1 MTSGRE
7 PLEPRS
13 RPWIW
18 LVYLALFGVAI
29 PWYVPADAP
38 LQYWFG
44 LPHWA
49 VVSLAAQ
56 FAVGVF
62 TLFVVARYWSEPPS
76 DDSADDAGGRH

>member
-1 MTSGRE
+1 MTSARE

-18 LVYLALFGVAI
+18 VVYLGLFAVVI
-29 PWYVPADAP
+29 PWYVPSDAP
-38 LQYWFG
+38 VRYWLG

-56 FAVGVF
+56 FAVAVF
-62 TLFVVARYWSEPPS
+62 TLFVVARYWSDAPP
-76 DDSADDAGGRH
+76 DNDAGDAGEHD